1 MKRIFVYTPEAKLP
15 KKMIAEIEAAGY
27 ICVKTPNFDAV
38 KIIEPIPDVD
48 ASLVASKA
56 VSLIMESPSYL
67 DLRKEFTKYVT
78 KLVTKPFQEQSE
90 ELSTNGKT

>member
-56 VSLIMESPSYL
+56 VSLIMESPSYANI
-67 DLRKEFTKYVT
+67 KEEFTKYVT
-78 KLVTKPFQEQSE
+78 KLVTKPFKDQAAQ
-90 ELSTNGKT
+90 LKTNGKD